1 MAMLFSVASGWS
13 LWTNSEIWNY
23 GNTAYRIK
31 VGDVRRD
38 GHQRIYCGTRNGSV
52 NELSFEQGSWV
63 NRVLD
68 VLPAEVY
75 DVTIANGRNDTL
87 SRLYL
92 PVLNGHLYELSYEG
106 GIWLRRDMG
115 SGSGRMNQVAF
126 GYGRNDT
133 IQRGYATNTDGHVYE
148 FTWEQ
153 GAWRQADLG
162 NIGGWMID
170 VAVGITAHN
179 NRWHVY
185 SSSQNGGIYE
195 LTYDSGWSSSL
206 VDQIG
211 GAPWGM
217 EIGTRSFLDTF
228 DLPLYVTS
236 ETERDVWAYCW
247 TVSGWQKTSI
257 GHPGQ
262 STLYGSDIALGDGR
276 NDWVERVYQ
285 INKDAHTYEFS
296 YEGGQWQTDDLG
308 DGGYGWATGITVGRG
323 RDDSLYHVYAC
334 FPDGRVTEY
343 TYTTGVSEEPGFGP
357 HFNQSR
363 LEAFPNPFRD
373 NLAIRLV
380 PTPIRIAPLEIF
392 DSRGVLVRRIESTK
406 ERTISHWDGRD
417 KDGRFLP
424 GGVYFVRMRGYDIPS
439 VKVVKVR

>member
-1 MAMLFSVASGWS
+1 
-13 LWTNSEIWNY
+13 
-23 GNTAYRIK
+23 
-31 VGDVRRD
+31 
-38 GHQRIYCGTRNGSV
+38 V

-75 DVTIANGRNDTL
+75 DVAIAKGRNDTL

-92 PVLNGHLYELSYEG
+92 PVLNGHLYELRYEG
-106 GIWLRRDMG
+106 GIWRRLEMG
-115 SGSGRMNQVAF
+115 GSSNGRMNQVAL
-126 GYGRNDT
+126 GLGRNDT
-133 IQRGYATNTDGHVYE
+133 VVRAYATNSDGHVYE

-162 NIGGWMID
+162 NVGGWMID
-170 VAVGITAHN
+170 VAVGMTAHN

-185 SSSQNGGIYE
+185 SSSQYGAIYE
-195 LTYDSGWSSSL
+195 LTYDNGWSSSL

-262 STLYGSDIALGDGR
+262 TTLYGSDIALGNGR

-285 INKDAHTYEFS
+285 INKDAHVYEFS
-296 YEGGQWQTDDLG
+296 YEGGQWRTEDLG

-323 RDDSLYHVYAC
+323 RDDTLNHVYAC
-334 FPDGRVTEY
+334 FPDGKVTEY

-357 HFNQSR
+357 HYGQGR
-363 LEAFPNPFRD
+363 LVVSPNPFASFTSVLGHVADRFALYD
-373 NLAIRLV
+373 ISGRKV
-380 PTPIRIAPLEIF
+380 GVFKGDRIGLGLSA
-392 DSRGVLVRRIESTK
+392 
-406 ERTISHWDGRD
+406 
-417 KDGRFLP
+417 
-424 GGVYFVRMRGYDIPS
+424 GVYFFKPVGKETKPLRI
-439 VKVVKVR
+439 VKLR